1 MVKYVSEN
9 KQPVMAASRG
19 TGDVADYIIPVQ
31 SSNIYGY
38 YLDVRD
44 VKDSTGTLYVQ
55 FLKNGM
61 PGDIYA
67 YYSVP
72 VQIARKMAS
81 TSSKGHYF
89 WKYIRDKYQTAKLT
103 GDKTLAKD
111 RKK

>member
-1 MVKYVSEN
+1 MVKYVSTTE
-9 KQPVMAASRG
+9 KPVMAAQGSN
-19 TGDVADYIIPVQ
+19 DIANYIVPVQ
-31 SSNIYGY
+31 SSNIFGY
-38 YLDVRD
+38 YMDIKRAGD
-44 VKDSTGTLYVQ
+44 NKGTLYVQ

-67 YYSVP
+67 YYDVP
-72 VQIARKMAS
+72 LQIARKMAS

-103 GDKTLAKD
+103 GDKKLAKD

>member
-1 MVKYVSEN
+1 MVKYINEN
-9 KQPVMAASRG
+9 KRPITAATIN
-19 TGDVADYIIPVQ
+19 TGNIADYITPVQ

-38 YLDVRD
+38 YMDIRD
-44 VKDSTGTLYVQ
+44 YGDSTGTLYVQ

-67 YYSVP
+67 YYDVP
-72 VQIARKMAS
+72 VQIGRKMAS

-111 RKK
+111 RK

>member
-1 MVKYVSEN
+1 MVKYVNEKSI
-9 KQPVMAASRG
+9 MAASSG
-19 TGDVADYIIPVQ
+19 TGDISDYIIPVQ
-31 SSNIYGY
+31 SSNVFGY
-38 YLDVRD
+38 YFD
-44 VKDSTGTLYVQ
+44 VKNMGDTKGTLYVQ

-67 YYSVP
+67 YYDVP
-72 VQIARKMAS
+72 LQIARKMAS